1 MFIEFLW
8 QVALR
13 VRGREAPVACC
24 LPGVSVLVTSQPVN
38 KQHVNT
44 SKGGRSDSY
53 RETVVHGTGMRVARV
68 IVIT

>member
-38 KQHVNT
+38 KQHVSM

-53 RETVVHGTGMRVARV
+53 RETVVHVTGMRVARV